1 LDRTPEGISGLGGGV
16 AEWVRSDEGGV
27 VRGGSFRSQLATQ
40 LRTGRRERRDG
51 GLGYDDVGVRCA
63 YE

>member
-1 LDRTPEGISGLGGGV
+1 MGGGV

-40 LRTGRRERRDG
+40 LRTWRREKRDAER
-51 GLGYDDVGVRCA
+51 GYDDVGLRCA